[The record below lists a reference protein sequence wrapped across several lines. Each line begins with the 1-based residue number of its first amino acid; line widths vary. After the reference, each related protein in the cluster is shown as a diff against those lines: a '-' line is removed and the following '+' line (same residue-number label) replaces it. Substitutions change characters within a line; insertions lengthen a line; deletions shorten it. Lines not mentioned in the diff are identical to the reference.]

1 MFRFPSASLI
11 AIASLIALVACESA
25 PSTKTPTS
33 PTSSPSAVSQSHSS
47 HTKININTAIL
58 SELDKLEAKLGIP
71 ALSNKIQAGRPY
83 GKIEDLVA
91 KKLITQAQ
99 LEQIKDIVSVE
110 EVVLTGEAKDVDY
123 LTKLGLMKG
132 HLLVAKE
139 LLDLQK
145 PEQAEPHI
153 GHPVEEIY
161 VDVEDQL
168 KERQVKEFK
177 TSLIS
182 LQDLLKSKPKDA
194 QVKTNFDVA
203 MQAVDGAIQ
212 KLPETQRQSPAF
224 ILKAIASL
232 LDAANSE
239 YGAAV
244 SNGKITAAIE
254 YQDSR
259 GFVLYADALY
269 QSISEK
275 MVKEYP
281 AVHKGISE
289 SMTQLKTTWP
299 APIPPNAPV
308 KTPEQVSKL
317 IQTIEKN
324 TQEVGNK

>member
-1 MFRFPSASLI
+1 M
-11 AIASLIALVACESA
+11 
-25 PSTKTPTS
+25 
-33 PTSSPSAVSQSHSS
+33 
-47 HTKININTAIL
+47 
-58 SELDKLEAKLGIP
+58 
-71 ALSNKIQAGRPY
+71 
-83 GKIEDLVA
+83 
-91 KKLITQAQ
+91 
-99 LEQIKDIVSVE
+99 
-110 EVVLTGEAKDVDY
+110 
-123 LTKLGLMKG
+123 
-132 HLLVAKE
+132 
-139 LLDLQK
+139 
-145 PEQAEPHI
+145 
-153 GHPVEEIY
+153 
-161 VDVEDQL
+161 
-168 KERQVKEFK
+168 
-177 TSLIS
+177 
-182 LQDLLKSKPKDA
+182 QDLLKSKPKDS

-281 AVHKGISE
+281 TVHKGISE
-289 SMTQLKTTWP
+289 SITQLKTTWP